1 MNPKVTGA
9 ISGAIQGGKVG
20 GPVGAVIGGVLGAA
34 KNQNAAGPINTVT
47 QKALQNG
54 RMQTP
59 AEQMQSE
66 SPLTMDSSDM
76 ANATNFAT
84 NLWEGE

>member
-34 KNQNAAGPINTVT
+34 KNQNVSGPINTVT

>member
-1 MNPKVTGA
+1 MNSKLTGA
-9 ISGAIQGGKVG
+9 INGIVSGYKVG

-34 KNQNAAGPINTVT
+34 RNQNVAGPINAVS
-47 QKALQNG
+47 QKALQNS

-59 AEQMQSE
+59 SEQMQSE
-66 SPLTMDSSDM
+66 LPLTMDSSDM

-84 NLWEGE
+84 NLLEGE

>member
-34 KNQNAAGPINTVT
+34 KNQNVAGPINTVT

-54 RMQTP
+54 WMQTP

>member
-34 KNQNAAGPINTVT
+34 KNQNVAGPINTVT

>member
-34 KNQNAAGPINTVT
+34 KNQNVAGPINTVT
-47 QKALQNG
+47 QTALQNG